1 MSFNAG
7 IVTHRLEESR
17 KFYTDILGFEV
28 VFDNGWY
35 VLLSREGHQLS
46 FLQPNHE
53 TQQPLF
59 RPAFEGKGVYLTV
72 DVDDVDAEY
81 QRIKRLKVP
90 MAIDIRDEPWGDRH
104 FAIMDP
110 NGVGIDIVTNKTT
123 ES

>member
-17 KFYTDILGFEV
+17 QFYTDVLGFDI

-46 FLQPNHE
+46 FLQTNHE
-53 TQQPLF
+53 SRQPLF
-59 RPAFEGKGVYLTV
+59 RPAFEGKGVYLTL
-72 DVDDVDAEY
+72 DVDNVDAEY
-81 QRIKRLKVP
+81 QRIKKLNYSVT
-90 MAIDIRDEPWGDRH
+90 IDIRDEPWGYRH
-104 FAIMDP
+104 FAIVDP
-110 NGVGIDIVTNKTT
+110 NGVGIDIVTYKSS